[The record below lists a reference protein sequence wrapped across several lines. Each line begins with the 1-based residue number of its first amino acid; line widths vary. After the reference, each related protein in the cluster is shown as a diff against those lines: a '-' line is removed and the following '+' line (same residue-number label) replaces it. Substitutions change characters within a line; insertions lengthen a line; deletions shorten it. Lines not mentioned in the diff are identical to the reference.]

1 MIKYENIKCVFMIDY
16 IALINNPKISVAQH
30 NKSIN
35 VIYHIDK
42 LKQKKCKIIA
52 IDTER
57 TFAKIEYPLM
67 MKTLTKLGKQDFLN
81 LIKTTYRKTYRECHI
96 IL

>member
-35 VIYHIDK
+35 VIYHIDR
-42 LKQKKCKIIA
+42 LKKNYMIL
-52 IDTER
+52 IDTEKA
-57 TFAKIEYPLM
+57 FSVI
-67 MKTLTKLGKQDFLN
+67 QQSFI
-81 LIKTTYRKTYRECHI
+81 IKFSEN
-96 IL
+96 